1 MRKRRNIA
9 FAVLILAVLAAL
21 VLSLSACAEK
31 QTKNA
36 LEPYSTGWD
45 GRVYTVTP
53 IDNDKGTISDGTN
66 TYSYRYD
73 ASGSGYSVTF
83 TYPDG
88 ETYRCMQNGSTS
100 SGAVFSSGS
109 TSPDFDFD
117 KYPDGMTLKRVLEQ
131 SPSAKSEKKS
141 TKNWGIILFLLFVGG
156 INTACPQLTWYLDV
170 GWKVKDGE
178 PSEAALGWSRTVGV
192 VLLIVAVV
200 MMIVW
205 YGIKNPAVQPELP
218 DFLPLKN
225 TSLIPTRTRKPPK
238 SLRRSP
244 VSSVDASSAPGI
256 AVRQP
261 ARAAG
266 RTARQMICLFLT
278 WKKRE
283 QTAVGRKYKR
293 FTPCAVRCSM
303 DCAAVSQTMR
313 SEPPPIPNPESTP
326 QRSPAKTAIRKVN
339 IKLTSRRQIKSGA
352 PAQCAETEPRPS

>member
-36 LEPYSTGWD
+36 IEPYSIGWD

-88 ETYRCMQNGSTS
+88 ETYTWKEDRNFS
-100 SGAVFSSGS
+100 SGA
-109 TSPDFDFD
+109 TSPDFDSG
-117 KYPDGMTLKRVLEQ
+117 KYPDGMTLDRVLKR
-131 SPSAKSEKKS
+131 SPAAKHEEKS
-141 TKNWGIILFLLFVGG
+141 TKSWGIILFLLFVGG

-200 MMIVW
+200 MMIV
-205 YGIKNPAVQPELP
+205 
-218 DFLPLKN
+218 
-225 TSLIPTRTRKPPK
+225 
-238 SLRRSP
+238 
-244 VSSVDASSAPGI
+244 
-256 AVRQP
+256 
-261 ARAAG
+261 
-266 RTARQMICLFLT
+266 
-278 WKKRE
+278 
-283 QTAVGRKYKR
+283 
-293 FTPCAVRCSM
+293 
-303 DCAAVSQTMR
+303 
-313 SEPPPIPNPESTP
+313 
-326 QRSPAKTAIRKVN
+326 
-339 IKLTSRRQIKSGA
+339 
-352 PAQCAETEPRPS
+352 